1 MNLTRALNQQYA
13 DLAESLN
20 SATEKKTNKIR
31 FMLRD
36 TDITWRIRNGDI
48 GQFESLFR
56 SSYVSLVRYAKTLIK
71 DHDTAEEIVQDLF
84 FRLWQDKE
92 KLNIES
98 SLNGY
103 LFRSVHNKCLHY
115 IEHNRVIERHAEEM
129 SYSQSESQE
138 SPSDILNYKEL
149 QEKIASILERLP
161 ERCGKI
167 FTMSRF
173 EGLKY
178 SEIADKL
185 SVSIKTVEA
194 NMGRALKEFRKE
206 LTQ

>member
-1 MNLTRALNQQYA
+1 M
-13 DLAESLN
+13 
-20 SATEKKTNKIR
+20 I
-31 FMLRD
+31 RD
-36 TDITWRIRNGDI
+36 TEIIGRIREGDV

-71 DHDTAEEIVQDLF
+71 DHDTAEEMVQDLF

-92 KLNIES
+92 KIKIES

-115 IEHNRVIERHAEEM
+115 IEHNKVVERHAEEM
-129 SYSQSESQE
+129 SYRQTNIQE
-138 SPSDILNYKEL
+138 NPSDILQYQEL
-149 QEKIASILERLP
+149 QARIARILEKLP

-167 FTMSRF
+167 FCMSRF

-178 SEIADKL
+178 TEIAEKL
-185 SVSIKTVEA
+185 SVSVKTVES

-206 LTQ
+206 LIEQ

>member
-1 MNLTRALNQQYA
+1 M
-13 DLAESLN
+13 
-20 SATEKKTNKIR
+20 I
-31 FMLRD
+31 RD
-36 TDITWRIRNGDI
+36 TEIVRRIRNGDK

-103 LFRSVHNKCLHY
+103 LFRSVHNRCLHH
-115 IEHNRVIERHAEEM
+115 IEHNRVVERHAEEM
-129 SYSQSESQE
+129 SYRQTESPE
-138 SPSDILNYKEL
+138 SPSDILSYNEL
-149 QEKIASILERLP
+149 QDKIAKIIERLP
-161 ERCGKI
+161 EKCGRI

-178 SEIADKL
+178 TEIAEKL
-185 SVSIKTVEA
+185 SVSVKTVEA
-194 NMGRALKEFRKE
+194 NMGKALKEFRKE
-206 LTQ
+206 LAQ

>member
-1 MNLTRALNQQYA
+1 MI
-13 DLAESLN
+13 S
-20 SATEKKTNKIR
+20 
-31 FMLRD
+31 D
-36 TDITWRIRNGDI
+36 TDDITRRIRNGDAA
-48 GQFESLFR
+48 QFESLFR

-71 DHDTAEEIVQDLF
+71 DHDIAEEIVQDLF
-84 FRLWQDKE
+84 FRIWKDRE

-115 IEHNRVIERHAEEM
+115 IEHLRVVERHAEEIA
-129 SYSQSESQE
+129 YQQTDTQE

-149 QEKIASILERLP
+149 QEKIAKILERLP
-161 ERCGKI
+161 DRCGKI

-178 SEIADKL
+178 NEIAEKL

>member
-1 MNLTRALNQQYA
+1 
-13 DLAESLN
+13 
-20 SATEKKTNKIR
+20 
-31 FMLRD
+31 MLRD
-36 TDITWRIRNGDI
+36 SDIIGRIRNGDA

-56 SSYVSLVRYAKTLIK
+56 SSYVSLVRYARTMIK

-84 FRLWQDKE
+84 FRLWQDRE

-103 LFRSVHNKCLHY
+103 LFRSVHNRCLHF
-115 IEHNRVIERHAEEM
+115 IEHTRVVDRHAEQM
-129 SYSQSESQE
+129 SYQQSESTE

-149 QEKIASILERLP
+149 QEKVARIIERLP

-178 SEIADKL
+178 TEIAEKL
-185 SVSIKTVEA
+185 SVSVKTVEA
-194 NMGRALKEFRKE
+194 NMGKALKEFRKE
-206 LTQ
+206 LAQ

>member
-1 MNLTRALNQQYA
+1 M
-13 DLAESLN
+13 
-20 SATEKKTNKIR
+20 I
-31 FMLRD
+31 RD
-36 TDITWRIRNGDI
+36 TEIIGRIRNGDV

-56 SSYVSLVRYAKTLIK
+56 SSYVSLVRYATTILK
-71 DHDTAEEIVQDLF
+71 DHDTAEEIVQDLY
-84 FRLWQDKE
+84 FRIWQDRE

-103 LFRSVHNKCLHY
+103 LFRSVHNRCLHH
-115 IEHNRVIERHAEEM
+115 IEHTKVVERHAEEM
-129 SYSQSESQE
+129 SYRETDSPE

-149 QEKIASILERLP
+149 QEKVAKILEKLP
-161 ERCGKI
+161 ERCGQI

-178 SEIADKL
+178 NEIAEKL
-185 SVSIKTVEA
+185 SVSVKTVEA

-206 LTQ
+206 LAQ